1 MATLFKEVNYNLT
14 TLIQQID
21 LGVIGLPDIQ
31 RPFVWKDT
39 KVRDLFDSMYKGYP
53 VGYFLFWANANIE
66 GTKGIGTT
74 KKQKHPTLLIVDGQQ
89 RLTSLY
95 AVVKGQEVIRENYD
109 KANIVIAFNPLEE
122 KFEIPDASIKR
133 NPRYF
138 QNISELWK
146 EDADLFEITDTF
158 IDRLK
163 QSVEITSDDVKKI
176 RKAFNNLTNL
186 QGYPFSALELSAEI
200 DEEQVADVF
209 VRINSQ
215 GKKLNQ
221 ADFILTLMSVFWE
234 DGRRDL
240 EEFCRLCRI
249 PSKESASPFNYLI
262 DPNPDQML
270 RVSVGLAFR
279 RARLQYV
286 YSILRG
292 KDLDSGDFS
301 VDRRE
306 KQFQNLQNA
315 QSKVLNILNWHEFIK
330 AIKQAGF
337 ARNEYI
343 SSANNLLYA
352 YIFFLI
358 GREDIKMD
366 LYDLKKLIA
375 KWFFMCSITGRYTG
389 SPETAMEGD
398 LARLRGVE
406 NPEQFSRVLNEII
419 DGQLTNDFW
428 TITLPMDLSTSSSTS
443 PSLYAYYASQYVLSA
458 NGLFSKLKVSDLLQ
472 EGLRSKKSALE
483 RHHLFPKAWLERN
496 GVIDQTQR
504 NQIANY
510 ALVEWSDNID
520 ISDTHP
526 REYLPNY
533 LERLTATEKEM
544 MYYWHALPSDWQEM
558 QFDDFLVK
566 RRKLIAKVV
575 SDAYRR
581 ITE

>member
-53 VGYFLFWANANIE
+53 VGYFLFWANANVE

-74 KKQKHPTLLIVDGQQ
+74 AKQKHPTLLIVDGQQ

-95 AVVKGQEVIRENYD
+95 AVVKGQEVIRSNYE
-109 KANIVIAFNPLEE
+109 KANIVIAFNPIEE
-122 KFEIPDASIKR
+122 KFEIPDASIRR

-138 QNISELWK
+138 QNISDLWK
-146 EDADLFEITDTF
+146 EDADIFEITDDF
-158 IDRLK
+158 VERLRQNVDLTK
-163 QSVEITSDDVKKI
+163 DEIKKI
-176 RKAFNNLTNL
+176 RKSFNNLTNL

-234 DGRRDL
+234 DGRKDL
-240 EEFCRLCRI
+240 EEFCRLCRV
-249 PSKESASPFNYLI
+249 PTKDSASPFNYLI
-262 DPNPDQML
+262 DPNPDQIL

-292 KDLDSGDFS
+292 KDLETGEFS
-301 VDRRE
+301 VDRRDR
-306 KQFQNLQNA
+306 QFRNLKESQE
-315 QSKVLNILNWHEFIK
+315 KVLNLVNWHEFIK
-330 AIKQAGF
+330 SIKQAGF
-337 ARNEYI
+337 ARSDYI
-343 SSANNLLYA
+343 SSANNFLYA

-358 GREDIKMD
+358 GREDLGMD
-366 LYDLKKLIA
+366 LYELKKLIA
-375 KWFFMCSITGRYTG
+375 KWFFMSSITGRYTG

-406 NPEQFSRVLNEII
+406 TPKKFKKVLEDII
-419 DGQLTNDFW
+419 EGQLTSDFW
-428 TITLPMDLSTSSSTS
+428 HITLPLDLATSSSTS
-443 PSLYAYYASQYVLSA
+443 PSLYAYYAAQYVLSS

-483 RHHLFPKAWLERN
+483 RHHLFPKAWLQRN
-496 GVIDQTQR
+496 GIDDQTQR

-510 ALVEWSDNID
+510 ALVEWSDNIE
-520 ISDTHP
+520 ISDKHP
-526 REYLPNY
+526 KEYLPFY
-533 LERLTATEKEM
+533 LDRLPSQEKEK
-544 MYYWHALPSDWQEM
+544 MYYWHALPEGWENMSYEE
-558 QFDDFLVK
+558 FLAE
-566 RRKLIAKVV
+566 RRKLIALVIR
-575 SDAYRR
+575 DAYLQ
-581 ITE
+581 ISS

>member
-66 GTKGIGTT
+66 GTKGIGTST
-74 KKQKHPTLLIVDGQQ
+74 KQKHPTLLIVDGQQ

-95 AVVKGQEVIRENYD
+95 AVVKGQEVIRENYE

-138 QNISELWK
+138 QNISELWQD
-146 EDADLFEITDTF
+146 DADLFEITDQF

-163 QSVEITSDDVKKI
+163 QSVEISADEIKKI

-186 QGYPFSALELSAEI
+186 EGYPFSALELSAEI

-240 EEFCRLCRI
+240 EEFCRLCRV
-249 PSKESASPFNYLI
+249 PSKDSASPFNYLI
-262 DPNPDQML
+262 DPNPDQIL

-301 VDRRE
+301 IERRE
-306 KQFQNLQNA
+306 KQFQNLQIA
-315 QSKVLNILNWHEFIK
+315 QSKVLNIVNWHEFIK
-330 AIKQAGF
+330 SIKQAGF
-337 ARNEYI
+337 ARHDYI
-343 SSANNLLYA
+343 SSGNNLLYA

-389 SPETAMEGD
+389 SPETAMESD
-398 LARLRGVE
+398 LARIRGIE
-406 NPEQFSRVLNEII
+406 SPEQFKKVLNELIE
-419 DGQLTNDFW
+419 GQLTNDFW
-428 TITLPMDLSTSSSTS
+428 SLTLPLDLSTSSSTS
-443 PSLYAYYASQYVLSA
+443 PSLYAYYAAQYIIGA
-458 NGLFSKLKVSDLLQ
+458 NGLFSKLKISDLLQ

-496 GVIDQTQR
+496 GVSDQTQR

-510 ALVEWSDNID
+510 ALVEWNDNIN
-520 ISDTHP
+520 ISDTEP
-526 REYLPNY
+526 SKYLPSY
-533 LERLTATEKEM
+533 LSRLTNEDKVK
-544 MYYWHALPSDWQEM
+544 MYYWHALSENWEQMDY
-558 QFDDFLVK
+558 FDFLND
-566 RRKLIAKVV
+566 RRKRIAQVV
-575 SDAYRR
+575 KDAYET
-581 ITE
+581 ISK